1 MKPLPTLIA
10 GLLALAASLP
20 GLHAADAIPAPA
32 VSAARADKPNVI
44 FILADDLGVANVS
57 AYGADNF
64 KTPNVDALART
75 GIRLDRC
82 FSAPNCGPS
91 RAMIQTGRYGF
102 HTGMTG
108 NDKESQKVIE
118 SGGETMMPKVLKAA
132 GYVTASVGK
141 WSQVPLSPGDWGFD
155 EYLMIQGSGKYWNTQ
170 DNGDNYTV
178 NGKKVPLLD
187 GEYMPDKMHEFAVD
201 FITRHKDEPFY
212 LYYPMS
218 HVHNDI
224 LRTPDSAPDSKDF
237 YSDNIAYM
245 DKLVGKLMSELDRL
259 KLRENTVVFFVG
271 DNGVSPG
278 EAERSTIGGKRLS
291 GHKGTLLEGGSL
303 VPGIVSWPGKIPPG
317 TTTTSLVDFTDFLP
331 SIAEIARAEIPAGL
345 NLDGKSLVGHLLG
358 YAAAPREW
366 IFVGLGRS
374 WYVRDARWKLT
385 DKGEFFDMKGAPFIE
400 SPVPAETTD
409 TAAISGRQRLAA
421 VLAELNPSAGKVDH
435 GDGTGKF
442 PAAQKAAKKEKAKQ
456 KKAEAEAKKS
466 AAPVK

>member
-1 MKPLPTLIA
+1 
-10 GLLALAASLP
+10 
-20 GLHAADAIPAPA
+20 
-32 VSAARADKPNVI
+32 
-44 FILADDLGVANVS
+44 
-57 AYGADNF
+57 
-64 KTPNVDALART
+64 
-75 GIRLDRC
+75 
-82 FSAPNCGPS
+82 
-91 RAMIQTGRYGF
+91 
-102 HTGMTG
+102 
-108 NDKESQKVIE
+108 
-118 SGGETMMPKVLKAA
+118 
-132 GYVTASVGK
+132 
-141 WSQVPLSPGDWGFD
+141 
-155 EYLMIQGSGKYWNTQ
+155 
-170 DNGDNYTV
+170 
-178 NGKKVPLLD
+178 
-187 GEYMPDKMHEFAVD
+187 VD

-237 YSDNIAYM
+237 FTDNVVYM
-245 DKLVGKLMSELDRL
+245 DKLVGKLMAELDRL
-259 KLRENTVVFFVG
+259 HLRENTIVYFVG
-271 DNGVSPG
+271 DNGVTPG
-278 EAERSTIGGKRLS
+278 QSDRSTIGGKRLS
-291 GHKGTLLEGGSL
+291 GSKGTLLEGGSL
-303 VPGIVSWPGKIPPG
+303 VPAIVSWPGKIPSG
-317 TTTTSLVDFTDFLP
+317 TTTTSLVDFTDFFP
-331 SIAEIARAEIPAGL
+331 SIAEATGARIPDGL
-345 NLDGKSLVGHLLG
+345 AIDGKSFWSHFLG
-358 YAAAPREW
+358 YASAPRDC